1 MTTTAPVTG
10 PCAACD
16 YTCNTRCGCPCGCPD
31 PYAWLS
37 DPDDTRI
44 QTALT
49 RSCDLCGAKKH
60 QWCRNTV
67 KPDQPLP
74 GRLVHHG
81 RLIDRTREQ
90 KGDK

>member
-44 QTALT
+44 QA
-49 RSCDLCGAKKH
+49 A
-60 QWCRNTV
+60 
-67 KPDQPLP
+67 
-74 GRLVHHG
+74 HG
-81 RLIDRTREQ
+81 RLIDRTREP

>member
-44 QTALT
+44 
-49 RSCDLCGAKKH
+49 
-60 QWCRNTV
+60 
-67 KPDQPLP
+67 
-74 GRLVHHG
+74 
-81 RLIDRTREQ
+81 DRTREP

>member
-37 DPDDTRI
+37 DPDDQRI
-44 QTALT
+44 QTAL
-49 RSCDLCGAKKH
+49 RWSCDICKAKAGDY
-60 QWCRNTV
+60 CRNTV
-67 KPDQPLP
+67 NPAQKLP

-81 RLIDRTREQ
+81 RPTDRTREP
-90 KGDK
+90 KADE

>member
-37 DPDDTRI
+37 DPDENGVKTKSAVRVDPNGDT
-44 QTALT
+44 
-49 RSCDLCGAKKH
+49 
-60 QWCRNTV
+60 
-67 KPDQPLP
+67 P
-74 GRLVHHG
+74 GNARA
-81 RLIDRTREQ
+81 
-90 KGDK
+90 